1 MAIDWNAIYEEELN
15 RIPDTSD
22 QLRKLQQQDIAAL
35 DTQRGAQESAL
46 RKQLSDAMR
55 QAYITREMN
64 RRDLPAIMSNMGL
77 TGGITETA
85 ANDLLRDYR
94 NTRNTANRS
103 FTDSQTSLANTYNTN
118 LASLNSDYGQRIL
131 DAMAQRRNE
140 ATNNANLRYQIAEA
154 ERQYQLQ
161 QEQWKW
167 QQQQAAQAQAAAR
180 GASSGGVAAAVQNAK
195 SINSGYPNTGG
206 SGAQGQAYTGKV
218 PGSTYVK
225 ANPGTY
231 TKWIETGG
239 AQSQAYVPKKQTGF
253 KWK

>member
-15 RIPDTSD
+15 RIPDTSE
-22 QLRKLQQQDIAAL
+22 QLRGLQQKDIAAL
-35 DTQRGAQESAL
+35 DTQRDAQESAL
-46 RKQLSDAMR
+46 RQQLSDAMR

-77 TGGITETA
+77 TGGVTETA

-103 FTDSQTSLANTYNTN
+103 FTDSQTSLKNTYNTN
-118 LASLNSDYGQRIL
+118 LAALNSDYGQRIL

-167 QQQQAAQAQAAAR
+167 QQQQAAAAQAAAR
-180 GASSGGVAAAVQNAK
+180 AAASGG
-195 SINSGYPNTGG
+195 GGGGGG
-206 SGAQGQAYTGKV
+206 SGIVPMTNRNQSGLSSSGVTSNSMDQANLAKAIALRNQQAVRGNKYTGQV
-218 PGSTYVK
+218 G
-225 ANPGTY
+225 G
-231 TKWIETGG
+231 GG
-239 AQSQAYVPKKQTGF
+239 AQSQAF
-253 KWK
+253 KWR